1 MGTGTTTPSVRQIMV
16 ATAAREIRDGELVF
30 VGMRLPLLAFAVAKT
45 LHAPRAVG
53 LFENG
58 IVRDAPPLAPLVTMG
73 DPPNVAGAV
82 ACTGLLDVM
91 GLLQQGR
98 VDLGLLGAAE
108 VDRFGNLNTT
118 WAGGLRLPGSGGAC
132 DIAVLSRRFIV
143 LVTHERRRFPR
154 RVAFLT
160 SPGHGEGGDWR
171 RRMGLRGGGP
181 ARVITTL
188 GVLSAEEA
196 SGELVL
202 TAVHPGVSVEQVR
215 RETGWELRV
224 APAVAET
231 PRPTAEELAVIRR
244 FDPEGHWTGPEGAGG
259 WESPHRGTPG

>member
-1 MGTGTTTPSVRQIMV
+1 MDGGAGPTSRQIMV
-16 ATAAREIRDGELVF
+16 AAAAHEIRDGEIVF
-30 VGMRLPLLAFAVAKT
+30 VGMRLPLIAFAIAKA

-58 IVRDAPPLAPLVTMG
+58 IIRDTPPLAPLVTMG
-73 DPPNVAGAV
+73 DPPNIAGAA

-118 WAGGLRLPGSGGAC
+118 WAGPVRLPGSGGAC
-132 DIAVLSRRFIV
+132 DIAALSRRFIV
-143 LVTHERRRFPR
+143 LMPHERRRFPE
-154 RVAFLT
+154 RVTFLT
-160 SPGHGEGGDWR
+160 SPGNGDGGDWR

-181 ARVITTL
+181 AKVITTL
-188 GVLSAEEA
+188 GVLGVEDD

-202 TAVHPGVSVEQVR
+202 SAVHPGVSAAHVQ
-215 RETGWELRV
+215 RETGWALRA
-224 APAVAET
+224 APSIKET
-231 PRPTAEELAVIRR
+231 PLPTAEELAIIRR
-244 FDPEGHWTGPEGAGG
+244 FDPDGHWTGP
-259 WESPHRGTPG
+259 

>member
-1 MGTGTTTPSVRQIMV
+1 MEARATSPSVREIMV
-16 ATAAREIRDGELVF
+16 AAAAREIRDGEVVF
-30 VGMRLPLLAFAVAKT
+30 VGMRLPLMAFAVAKA
-45 LHAPRAVG
+45 LHAPTAVG

-58 IVRDAPPLAPLVTMG
+58 IVRDAPPLAPIVTMG
-73 DPPNVAGAV
+73 DPPNIAGAV

-108 VDRFGNLNTT
+108 VDRFGNVNTT
-118 WAGGLRLPGSGGAC
+118 WAGGMRLPGSGGAC

-143 LVTHERRRFPR
+143 LVAHERRRFPR

-160 SPGHGEGGDWR
+160 SPGRGDGGDWR

-188 GVLSAEEA
+188 GVLSVEEA

-202 TAVHPGVSVEQVR
+202 TSVHQGVSVDRVR

-224 APAVAET
+224 APTVVET
-231 PRPTAEELAVIRR
+231 PPPTPDELAVIRR
-244 FDPEGHWTGPEGAGG
+244 FDPEGRWTGPE
-259 WESPHRGTPG
+259 SPVGRTPPHPDTPR

>member
-1 MGTGTTTPSVRQIMV
+1 MEAGAISSVRQIMV
-16 ATAAREIRDGELVF
+16 VAAAREIRDGEVVF
-30 VGMRLPLLAFAVAKT
+30 VGMRLPLIAFAVAKA
-45 LHAPRAVG
+45 LHAPRAIG

-73 DPPNVAGAV
+73 DPPNIAGAV

-98 VDLGLLGAAE
+98 IDLGMLGAAE

-118 WAGGLRLPGSGGAC
+118 WAGGVRLPGSGGAC
-132 DIAVLSRRFIV
+132 DIASLSRRFIV
-143 LVTHERRRFPR
+143 LMAHERRRFPPQ
-154 RVAFLT
+154 VSFLT

-181 ARVITTL
+181 TRVITTL

-202 TAVHPGVSVEQVR
+202 TAVHPGISVEHIR

-224 APAVAET
+224 APGVTQT
-231 PRPTAEELAVIRR
+231 PPPTAEEIALIRR
-244 FDPEGHWTGPEGAGG
+244 FDPDGRWTGPEPNVG
-259 WESPHRGTPG
+259 